1 MLVVQTSIPIRVLV
15 SLVAI
20 LVASSAIFWF
30 LVRRWTTQQHW
41 LALSDWAEANNFK
54 LHGQHRAVAPDVLKR
69 LTPTLPRVLISLHD
83 PDTAIV
89 QIETYAALAGKIR
102 PTRWNLLIRKLA
114 SSWPTT
120 LLRPTMHVN
129 SVLDFFPLST
139 MRAMV
144 PGERFVQYAE
154 QNLAG
159 RLLSQSSVRSL
170 LPPDIGLALVDD
182 NLVLDFSTR
191 PFDALELQRIDAL
204 AEQIVTRLPDLS
216 QDATDSDQE

>member
-1 MLVVQTSIPIRVLV
+1 MLVAQTSIPIRVLV
-15 SLVAI
+15 SLLAI
-20 LVASSAIFWF
+20 LVASIAIFWF

-54 LHGQHRAVAPDVLKR
+54 LHGQQRAVAPEVLNR
-69 LTPTLPRVLISLHD
+69 FTPTLPRVLVSLHD

-89 QIETYAALAGKIR
+89 QIETPTRTSEPRAA
-102 PTRWNLLIRKLA
+102 RWNLLIRKLA

-120 LLRPTMHVN
+120 LLRPTAQVH
-129 SVLDFFPLST
+129 SLLDFLPLGT

-159 RLLSQSSVRSL
+159 RLLNQSSVRAM
-170 LPPDIGLALVDD
+170 LPPDIGLALIDD

-191 PFDALELQRIDAL
+191 PFDSLELQRMDAL
-204 AEQIVTRLPDLS
+204 AEQIVTRLPSLPT
-216 QDATDSDQE
+216 DAEEGT